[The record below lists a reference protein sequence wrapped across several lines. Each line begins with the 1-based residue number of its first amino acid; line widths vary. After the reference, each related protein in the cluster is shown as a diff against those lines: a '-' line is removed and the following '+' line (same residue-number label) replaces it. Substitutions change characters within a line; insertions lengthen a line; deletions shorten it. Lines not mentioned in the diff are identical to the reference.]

1 MLMRQSEYVVS
12 SKYGRLILHKFKYTS
27 IYLVLRLITVYT
39 LDSFQKMISAM
50 IVED

>member
-1 MLMRQSEYVVS
+1 MYVVS
-12 SKYGRLILHKFKYTS
+12 SKYGRLKLHKFKYACT
-27 IYLVLRLITVYT
+27 YLLLRLITVYT